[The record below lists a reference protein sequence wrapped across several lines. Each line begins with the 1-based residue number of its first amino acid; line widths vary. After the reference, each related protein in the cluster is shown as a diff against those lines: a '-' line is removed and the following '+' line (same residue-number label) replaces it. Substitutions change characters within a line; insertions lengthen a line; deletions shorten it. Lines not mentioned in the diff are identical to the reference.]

1 MIQAVER
8 EYIPLSIQ
16 RHNLLYVILDGIAI
30 GLISAGGSF
39 ISVFVI
45 RLGASPLWVSL
56 LSSIPSMIALVM
68 TMPWSRFIERQ
79 GRPQTVLAWAR
90 LAGYALYLPL
100 ALLPFILKGEWAA
113 RVIVIIW
120 SLTGLS
126 GSLTTILFTLVM
138 GHAVP
143 PERRAFQMSRRWIVM
158 GLAQSLALPGV
169 SWLFANLPF
178 PRGYQLVFLANFAI
192 AFWSFYCVR
201 QIHIEKRIA
210 PPPARAQR
218 QPLPV
223 QLRQTAS
230 EILAARP
237 FLVFISGKMLY
248 NLGLALVSALIN
260 IYWVKHLNFT
270 DIWVGYMTMTV
281 TVATLVSYLPWVRIK
296 HRIGT
301 QRMVVISVLGS
312 ALYPALL
319 SLART
324 PVATLPIVALNGV
337 VGAGLNLA
345 FFDALLEVC
354 PPDKE
359 ARFVALNSTV
369 VYLTGVVGPPVGAA
383 LLGALSIRW
392 VMVISTLVALT
403 GVAVFAFASA
413 GERTRAA

>member
-1 MIQAVER
+1 
-8 EYIPLSIQ
+8 
-16 RHNLLYVILDGIAI
+16 
-30 GLISAGGSF
+30 
-39 ISVFVI
+39 
-45 RLGASPLWVSL
+45 
-56 LSSIPSMIALVM
+56 
-68 TMPWSRFIERQ
+68 
-79 GRPQTVLAWAR
+79 
-90 LAGYALYLPL
+90 
-100 ALLPFILKGEWAA
+100 
-113 RVIVIIW
+113 
-120 SLTGLS
+120 
-126 GSLTTILFTLVM
+126 VM

-296 HRIGT
+296 YRIGT
-301 QRMVVISVLGS
+301 QRMVVLSVLGS

-324 PVATLPIVALNGV
+324 PLATLPIVALNGV

-369 VYLTGVVGPPVGAA
+369 VYLTGAVGPPVGAA